1 MDLQRKKELLY
12 EWNNRHPEMGVIAIV
27 CKETGDAFLTISKD
41 TSVGFNRHR
50 FQLPANMHPNK
61 ALQALWN
68 QYGESGFAYT
78 VVKVLECKDPLEDY
92 TEELEEMLE
101 QCLAEMPK
109 AKKM

>member
-61 ALQALWN
+61 ALQALWGGWLCL
-68 QYGESGFAYT
+68 YGSESIGIQGSAGG
-78 VVKVLECKDPLEDY
+78 LH
-92 TEELEEMLE
+92 
-101 QCLAEMPK
+101 
-109 AKKM
+109 